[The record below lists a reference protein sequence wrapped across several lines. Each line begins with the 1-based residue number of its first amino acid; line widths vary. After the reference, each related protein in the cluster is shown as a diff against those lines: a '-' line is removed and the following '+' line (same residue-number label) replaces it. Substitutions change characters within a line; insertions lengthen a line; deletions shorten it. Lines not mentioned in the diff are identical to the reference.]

1 MAMLYTPLL
10 WLHFVGIGLGGAAT
24 FGSAI
29 VGARAQG
36 APPELRPH
44 FLAIVARLSS
54 AGAMGLALL
63 LLTGPLMIWIAG
75 GIGADPLWF
84 WAKMAIVAVLLAA
97 VIYSRRNLADMR
109 EGDTDAIARAPR
121 IGMVIR
127 FAYLGVLA
135 LAVLA
140 FH

>member
-1 MAMLYTPLL
+1 MAAIYTPLL
-10 WLHFVGIGLGGAAT
+10 WLHFVAIGLGGAAT

-29 VGARAQG
+29 VGARARG

-44 FLAIVARLSS
+44 FLAIVSRLSA
-54 AGAMGLALL
+54 AGTMGLALL

-75 GIGADPLWF
+75 GTGADPLWF
-84 WAKMAIVAVLLAA
+84 WAKMAFVALLVAA
-97 VIYSRRNLADMR
+97 VIFSRRNLASMR
-109 EGDTDAIARAPR
+109 EGDADATARAPK